1 MAVGIFGA
9 LELGSRDANS
19 RHSYSRVYLAH
30 YTRSDSRYFTSGRR
44 KSDAM
49 AGFHS
54 HHMYTMEEVIGM
66 IDDVDEPMCEGS
78 DDDFDVDD
86 LIIE

>member
-1 MAVGIFGA
+1 MRTAAIA
-9 LELGSRDANS
+9 TLECQQ
-19 RHSYSRVYLAH
+19 RHLAH

-54 HHMYTMEEVIGM
+54 QHMYTMEEVIGM

-86 LIIE
+86 LIIDDDPR